1 MSNDPASVKRFRIG
15 YIHEINNV
23 RLLKRG
29 AGLTRDVGP
38 RGRARIATRS
48 VGVGDLRRR
57 VASLGELLDRSNQR
71 GLSQRAIAIPTLG
84 WRLRVESCLTNLF
97 GNNFRFSTSARQ
109 RDPAGAGPLPR
120 APRPRASGL
129 AIII

>member
-38 RGRARIATRS
+38 R
-48 VGVGDLRRR
+48 VGDLRRR